1 MADVV
6 TVSLADHRFAWQD
19 YTVFG
24 GMLMVSTGIGLY
36 YGCRLLRCGAAK
48 NEDNDSPE
56 EFLIANGK
64 LGTLPVGLSMLAR
77 YHFLLVSPSSLVH

>member
-1 MADVV
+1 MAEVV
-6 TVSLADHRFAWQD
+6 TVSLASHQFVWAD
-19 YTVFG
+19 YAVFG

-36 YGCRLLRCGAAK
+36 YGCRLLRCGSAK

-64 LGTLPVGLSMLAR
+64 LGTLPVALSMLAR
-77 YHFLLVSPSSLVH
+77 